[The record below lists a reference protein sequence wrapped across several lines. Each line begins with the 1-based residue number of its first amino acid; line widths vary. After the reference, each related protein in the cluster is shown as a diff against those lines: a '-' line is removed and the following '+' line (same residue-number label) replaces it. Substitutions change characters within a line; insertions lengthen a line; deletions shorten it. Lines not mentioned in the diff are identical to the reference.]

1 MQIYTLP
8 RIDADDYFCGLVSV
22 MDDPRTGEP
31 LLPRNAVRAEA
42 PCSDPSRDG
51 NFYKWD
57 GSKFVAEPK
66 PASAADC
73 AAIGKLPHESQ
84 TTRVNELRQL
94 FRKFT
99 ESSSGYRLAQDPDSL
114 ALHVEKIPEPTP
126 EEQAAQELAEAKSER
141 ATAVSKLVV
150 TVDSMTFDAD
160 EESQSRMS
168 RTIAAAV
175 ALGADLATEK
185 RTWVLAD
192 NSIAEPTVKQ
202 LAEALRLAGDAQ
214 TKLWT
219 VPYEEQDKETKTDV

>member
-8 RIDADDYFCGLVSV
+8 RIDSDGYFFGLVSV

-31 LLPRNAVRAEA
+31 LLPARAVRAEA
-42 PCSDPSRDG
+42 PCSDPAKDG
-51 NFYKWD
+51 SFYRWD
-57 GSKFVAEPK
+57 GSSFVAEQK

-73 AAIGKLPHESQ
+73 AKLGKLDHKSQ
-84 TTRVNELRQL
+84 TDRVNELRQL
-94 FRKFT
+94 FRKYT
-99 ESSSGYRLAQDPDSL
+99 ENSSGYRLVQDPDSL
-114 ALHVEKIPEPTP
+114 ALYVEKIPEPTA

-150 TVDSMTFDAD
+150 TVDGMTFDAD

-192 NSIAEPTVKQ
+192 NSIAEPSVKQ

-219 VPYEEQDKETKTDV
+219 VPYEN